1 MEKRQSILVIED
13 SKQISELIEIYIGT
27 QYQVYTAETGEEGL
41 EKFREEKIDL
51 VLLDIVLP
59 GINGLEVLTEIRKEE
74 DVPVIILSSKDLD
87 MDIIL
92 GLKMG
97 ADDYLTKP
105 FNPLELDARIEAH
118 LRRKSM
124 GEQGKKGEMLKV
136 QDLKL
141 DLRNPVLY
149 YKEERAELL
158 PTEYK
163 ILKVLMESPGQVFT
177 KKQIY
182 EIVWEE
188 EYAYD
193 DNTIM
198 VHISK
203 LREKLEKMTEK
214 RYIKTIRGL
223 GYRFER

>member
-1 MEKRQSILVIED
+1 MERRQSILVIED
-13 SKQISELIEIYIGT
+13 SKKISELIEIYIGT
-27 QYQVYTAETGEEGL
+27 QYQVFTAETGEEGL
-41 EKFREEKIDL
+41 EKLEREEIDL

-59 GINGLEVLTEIRKEE
+59 RMNGLEVLTEIRKERE
-74 DVPVIILSSKDLD
+74 VPVIILSSKDLD

-124 GEQGKKGEMLKV
+124 MEKGRKGEMLKAG
-136 QDLKL
+136 DLKL

-149 YKEERAELL
+149 FKGKETELL

-163 ILKVLMESPGQVFT
+163 MLRVFMESPGQLPVV
-177 KKQIY
+177 I
-182 EIVWEE
+182 
-188 EYAYD
+188 
-193 DNTIM
+193 
-198 VHISK
+198 
-203 LREKLEKMTEK
+203 
-214 RYIKTIRGL
+214 
-223 GYRFER
+223 